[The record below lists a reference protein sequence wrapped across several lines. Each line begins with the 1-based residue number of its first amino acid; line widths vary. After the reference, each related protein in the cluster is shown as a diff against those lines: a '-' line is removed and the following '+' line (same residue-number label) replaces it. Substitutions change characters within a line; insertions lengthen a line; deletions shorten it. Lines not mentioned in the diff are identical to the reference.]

1 VGGLRIDGL
10 DPAPLPLSADGRP
23 LARRCHVADRPLGRL
38 VGLLGTPDL
47 RRHEA
52 LWIDRCAAVHT
63 ALLRAPIGVAFV
75 DGHGVV
81 LRVVD
86 PLPRNRAAACRGAR
100 AAVECRAGVLRA
112 AGVRPG
118 CVLRRGSA
126 GNSRSER
133 TNGAAA
139 GGDSA
144 PSRDSCV
151 HHAAPP
157 GRPRR
162 RAGGG

>member
-1 VGGLRIDGL
+1 VGRLRL
-10 DPAPLPLSADGRP
+10 DRLNPGALPLTADGRP
-23 LARRCHVADRPLGRL
+23 VAARCHRARGPWRRL

-47 RRHEA
+47 RPDEA

-63 ALLRAPIGVAFV
+63 AFLRAGIGVALV
-75 DGHGVV
+75 DGGGRV

-86 PLPRNRAAACRGAR
+86 PLPRGRAAGCRGAR
-100 AAVECRAGVLRA
+100 AAVECAAGVLRA

-118 CVLRRGSA
+118 CVLRRGPC

-133 TNGAAA
+133 TNRTAE
-139 GGDSA
+139 GGDPA
-144 PSRDSCV
+144 PPRASHV

-157 GRPRR
+157 GRPHGS
-162 RAGGG
+162 AGGG

>member
-1 VGGLRIDGL
+1 MGRLRIDRL
-10 DPAPLPLSADGRP
+10 DPAPLPLTADGLP
-23 LARRCHVADRPLGRL
+23 LAARCHVADRPLRRL

-47 RRHEA
+47 RGDEA

-75 DGHGVV
+75 DGGGRV
-81 LRVVD
+81 LAVAD

-112 AGVRPG
+112 AGVRAG
-118 CVLRRGSA
+118 CVLRRA
-126 GNSRSER
+126 TAENSRSER
-133 TNGAAA
+133 TNCAAA
-139 GGDSA
+139 GGDPA
-144 PSRDSCV
+144 PSRASCP

-157 GRPRR
+157 GRPQR

>member
-1 VGGLRIDGL
+1 VGRLRIDRL
-10 DPAPLPLSADGRP
+10 DPAPLGLTADGRA
-23 LARRCHVADRPLGRL
+23 LVARCHLADRPLRRL

-47 RRHEA
+47 RREEA

-63 ALLRAPIGVAFV
+63 AFVRAPIGVAFV
-75 DGHGVV
+75 DGDGRV

-86 PLPRNRAAACRGAR
+86 PLPRRHAAACRGGR
-100 AAVECRAGVLRA
+100 AVIECRAGVLRA

-118 CVLRRGSA
+118 CVLRRVA
-126 GNSRSER
+126 RGNSRSER
-133 TNGAAA
+133 TNSAAA
-139 GGDSA
+139 GGDPGS
-144 PSRDSCV
+144 SRASRP

-157 GRPRR
+157 GRPQR

>member
-1 VGGLRIDGL
+1 M
-10 DPAPLPLSADGRP
+10 
-23 LARRCHVADRPLGRL
+23 
-38 VGLLGTPDL
+38 LGTPDL
-47 RRHEA
+47 RGDEA

-63 ALLRAPIGVAFV
+63 ALLRPPIGVAFV
-75 DGHGVV
+75 DARGRV

-100 AAVECRAGVLRA
+100 AAVECREGVLRA

-118 CVLRRGSA
+118 CVLRRAVA

-133 TNGAAA
+133 MNGASA

-144 PSRDSCV
+144 PSRASCV

-157 GRPRR
+157 GRPHRR
-162 RAGGG
+162 GGGG